1 MGMGHVPHE
10 PIRTARESVE
20 FQRPQHRRA
29 ATNRSLKATA
39 AARVARGKWAE
50 DLVSRWYEQ
59 HGYVIVAR
67 NWRSK
72 RGELDVVARKDGVL
86 VVCEVK
92 ARASNAF
99 GTPAEAVTPAKQ
111 LKVRRATADFR
122 ASMRESNDPIASLV
136 NVVRA
141 VRFDVACVLGTQL
154 EMLEDVF

>member
-1 MGMGHVPHE
+1 MGHVPHE
-10 PIRTARESVE
+10 PIRSARESVE

-29 ATNRSLKATA
+29 TSDRYLKASA

-67 NWRSK
+67 NWRCK
-72 RGELDVVARKDGVL
+72 RGELDVVALHDRML

-122 ASMRESNDPIASLV
+122 ASMHVSHDPFASLV
-136 NVVRA
+136 NTVRT

-154 EMLEDVF
+154 EMLEDIF

>member
-1 MGMGHVPHE
+1 MGVGHVPHE
-10 PIRTARESVE
+10 PIRSARESVE

-29 ATNRSLKATA
+29 ATNRSLKASA
-39 AARVARGKWAE
+39 AARIARGKWAE

-67 NWRSK
+67 NWRCK
-72 RGELDVVARKDGVL
+72 RGELDVVACKNGVL

-99 GTPAEAVTPAKQ
+99 GTPAEAVTLAKQ

-122 ASMRESNDPIASLV
+122 TSMRESNDEIASLV
-136 NVVRA
+136 NIARTVQ
-141 VRFDVACVLGTQL
+141 FDVACVLGTQL
-154 EMLEDVF
+154 EMLEDIF

>member
-1 MGMGHVPHE
+1 MGLGHVPHE
-10 PIRTARESVE
+10 PIRSARESVE

-29 ATNRSLKATA
+29 ATNRSVKASA

-67 NWRSK
+67 NWRCR
-72 RGELDVVARKDGVL
+72 RGELDVVACKDGVL

-122 ASMRESNDPIASLV
+122 TSMRESNDEIASLV
-136 NVVRA
+136 NIART

-154 EMLEDVF
+154 EMLEDIF

>member
-1 MGMGHVPHE
+1 MGVGHVPHE
-10 PIRTARESVE
+10 PIRSARESVE

-29 ATNRSLKATA
+29 ATNRSVKASA

-67 NWRSK
+67 NWRCK
-72 RGELDVVARKDGVL
+72 RGELDVVACKNGVL

-122 ASMRESNDPIASLV
+122 TSMRESNDEIASLV
-136 NVVRA
+136 NIART

-154 EMLEDVF
+154 EMLEDIF

>member
-1 MGMGHVPHE
+1 MGLGHVPHE
-10 PIRTARESVE
+10 PIRSARESVE

-29 ATNRSLKATA
+29 ATNRSVKASA

-67 NWRSK
+67 NWRCK
-72 RGELDVVARKDGVL
+72 RGELDVVAHKDGVL

-122 ASMRESNDPIASLV
+122 ASMRRSNDSLASLV
-136 NVVRA
+136 NIART

-154 EMLEDVF
+154 EMLEDIF

>member
-1 MGMGHVPHE
+1 MGLGHVPHE
-10 PIRTARESVE
+10 PIRSARESVE

-29 ATNRSLKATA
+29 ATNRSLEASA

-50 DLVSRWYEQ
+50 DLVARWYEQ

-67 NWRSK
+67 NWRCK
-72 RGELDVVARKDGVL
+72 RGELDVVACKDSVL

-122 ASMRESNDPIASLV
+122 TSMRRSNDSLASLV
-136 NVVRA
+136 NIARA

-154 EMLEDVF
+154 EMLDDIV

>member
-1 MGMGHVPHE
+1 MGVGHVPHE
-10 PIRTARESVE
+10 PICSARESVE
-20 FQRPQHRRA
+20 FQRSQHRRA
-29 ATNRSLKATA
+29 ATNRSLKASA
-39 AARVARGKWAE
+39 AARIARGKWAE

-67 NWRSK
+67 NWRCK
-72 RGELDVVARKDGVL
+72 RGELDVVALKDGEL

-99 GTPAEAVTPAKQ
+99 GTPAEAVTLAKQ

-122 ASMRESNDPIASLV
+122 ASMREANNPLAALV
-136 NVVRA
+136 NIARI

-154 EMLEDVF
+154 EMLEDIF

>member
-1 MGMGHVPHE
+1 MGVGHVPHE
-10 PIRTARESVE
+10 PIRSARESVE

-29 ATNRSLKATA
+29 TTNRSVTASA

-67 NWRSK
+67 NWRCK
-72 RGELDVVARKDGVL
+72 RGELDVVAHRDGVL

-99 GTPAEAVTPAKQ
+99 GTPAEAVTLAKQ

-122 ASMRESNDPIASLV
+122 ASISESNDAIASLV
-136 NVVRA
+136 NTARS

-154 EMLEDVF
+154 EMLEDIF

>member
-1 MGMGHVPHE
+1 MGLGHVPHE
-10 PIRTARESVE
+10 PLRSAREGVE

-29 ATNRSLKATA
+29 TTNRSVKASA

-50 DLVSRWYEQ
+50 DLVARWYEQ

-67 NWRSK
+67 NWRCK
-72 RGELDVVARKDGVL
+72 RGELDVVACKNGVL

-111 LKVRRATADFR
+111 MKVRRATADFR
-122 ASMRESNDPIASLV
+122 TSMRRSNDPLLSLV
-136 NVVRA
+136 KS

-154 EMLEDVF
+154 EMLEDIF